1 MSRTLPRPIFGKGN
15 SLARI
20 PVIGKLSGQ
29 RPRALPSAG
38 GEEAGQGPHALLSA
52 DGEEE
57 RAEIAHFGCLR
68 MIFSEHRGT
77 LCANTA
83 LRARIMRYSGSG
95 MNSCSC
101 GTGAKRPDFQSCFA
115 CSIRSLLE
123 ETKFHQMWRG
133 PSSASPPRSIMRVGL
148 IVFTVMRSPGRKTRS
163 LGPS

>member
-57 RAEIAHFGCLR
+57 RAEIAQFGCLR
-68 MIFSEHRGT
+68 MIFSEHHGSH
-77 LCANTA
+77 CDNDA

-95 MNSCSC
+95 KNTSSC
-101 GTGAKRPDFQSCFA
+101 GTSAKRTDLQTCFA
-115 CSIRSLLE
+115 CSIISLLE
-123 ETKFHQMWRG
+123 ETKLHQMWR
-133 PSSASPPRSIMRVGL
+133 
-148 IVFTVMRSPGRKTRS
+148 
-163 LGPS
+163 